1 MPPGHACHAVLNRF
15 ALWGVVRGVH
25 TVVFIDLTYLA
36 ARLRSMSDAPVHRL
50 RSWQQSNTE
59 SLIELLASL
68 RSAEKLRAEPAVES
82 QVCLDLPQGRML
94 DVSLLVDQPLSP
106 LMSNLPR
113 LLPARNPLQLNGAQS
128 L

>member
-15 ALWGVVRGVH
+15 ALRGVVRGVH

-36 ARLRSMSDAPVHRL
+36 SRLRSVSDAPVHRL

-68 RSAEKLRAEPAVES
+68 RSAEKLRAEPAVGS

-94 DVSLLVDQPLSP
+94 VDQPLSP
-106 LMSNLPR
+106 SSLVSNLPC
-113 LLPARNPLQLNGAQS
+113 LLPAHDPLQLNGAQS

>member
-1 MPPGHACHAVLNRF
+1 
-15 ALWGVVRGVH
+15 
-25 TVVFIDLTYLA
+25 
-36 ARLRSMSDAPVHRL
+36 MSDAPVHRL

-82 QVCLDLPQGRML
+82 QVCLDLPQCRM
-94 DVSLLVDQPLSP
+94 LVDQPLNP
-106 LMSNLPR
+106 LVGNLPR
-113 LLPARNPLQLNGAQS
+113 LLPAHDPLQLNGAQS